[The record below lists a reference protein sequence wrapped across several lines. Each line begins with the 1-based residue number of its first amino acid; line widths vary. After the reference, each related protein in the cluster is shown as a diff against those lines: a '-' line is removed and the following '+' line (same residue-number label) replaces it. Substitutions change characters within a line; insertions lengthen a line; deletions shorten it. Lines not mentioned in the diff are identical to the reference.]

1 MAGGKFLL
9 ATRLL
14 SLRSLRLFPLMKSYS
29 SLAARR
35 LQMI

>member
-1 MAGGKFLL
+1 MAGGEHEL
-9 ATRLL
+9 AARLL

-35 LQMI
+35 LLMI